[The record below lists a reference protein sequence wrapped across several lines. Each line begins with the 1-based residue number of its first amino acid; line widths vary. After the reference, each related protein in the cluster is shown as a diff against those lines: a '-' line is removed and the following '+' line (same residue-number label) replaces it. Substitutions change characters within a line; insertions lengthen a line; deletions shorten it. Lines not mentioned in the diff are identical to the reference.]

1 MRPTWPQA
9 AAGAERLSQS
19 VIWSFEL
26 NKEVQMADLYVFHQ
40 RNEINNAVWH
50 GDSLTYG
57 QNGSNP
63 GTPSATR
70 LAVVLNAV
78 GPTWQGTNFGHPGH
92 TITQMISELGSDVNG
107 LYDGTR
113 QNNYLIAQGGHNDIG
128 QGADPSTVISRI
140 QSYCST
146 ALSANP
152 WKIIWSTEPPA
163 VYPPN
168 FDSIR
173 DTVNS
178 YMRQN
183 WQSLGIAALS
193 DFALDPRMGCDGC
206 EYNSTYYGSDHTHP
220 TDAGYT
226 IWGSYDLA
234 AVNSLNGSFQRVRTQ
249 TSDDGQLQNQAS
261 GDGQLW
267 YSVFDGTNWA
277 TDTLI
282 PNLGMSESPSAAL
295 WKGGISVFH
304 QGSNNNGQLWYTFS
318 SDGKNWG
325 NPKTDAQVL
334 GRIIS
339 ASPSCVVFSPKPGGV
354 AQCSSTT
361 GQLRGATSAPLPDF
375 DAAELVKDVARS
387 RARRVGRV
395 GAESHHFKFMVPC
408 RACQYQASMWQ
419 FTTTSEASD
428 EKNSFCFADNP
439 VRCHARW
446 RRARAGN
453 AGNGTKVERRVE
465 YAECFECNRPT
476 SGCQRRHWLDNRER
490 L

>member
-1 MRPTWPQA
+1 
-9 AAGAERLSQS
+9 ERLSQS
-19 VIWSFEL
+19 VIWSCEL
-26 NKEVQMADLYVFHQ
+26 NKEGKMANLYVFHQ
-40 RNEINNAVWH
+40 RSAINNAVWH

-63 GTPSATR
+63 GTTSATR

-78 GPTWQGTNFGHPGH
+78 GATWQGTNFGHPGH
-92 TITQMISELGSDVNG
+92 TITQMISELNG
-107 LYDGTR
+107 LYDSTR
-113 QNNYLIAQGGHNDIG
+113 QNNYLIAQGGHNDIV
-128 QGADPSTVISRI
+128 QSADASTVISRI

-146 ALSANP
+146 ALAANP

-163 VYPPN
+163 SDPGIYPPN

-193 DFALDPRMGCDGC
+193 DFAFDPRMGSDGC

-282 PNLGMSESPSAAL
+282 LNLGMSGSPSAAL
-295 WKGGISVFH
+295 CKGGITVFH
-304 QGSNNNGQLWYTFS
+304 QVS
-318 SDGKNWG
+318 
-325 NPKTDAQVL
+325 
-334 GRIIS
+334 
-339 ASPSCVVFSPKPGGV
+339 
-354 AQCSSTT
+354 
-361 GQLRGATSAPLPDF
+361 
-375 DAAELVKDVARS
+375 
-387 RARRVGRV
+387 
-395 GAESHHFKFMVPC
+395 
-408 RACQYQASMWQ
+408 
-419 FTTTSEASD
+419 
-428 EKNSFCFADNP
+428 
-439 VRCHARW
+439 
-446 RRARAGN
+446 
-453 AGNGTKVERRVE
+453 
-465 YAECFECNRPT
+465 
-476 SGCQRRHWLDNRER
+476 
-490 L
+490 